1 MNRDEIVDLLAF
13 CAGYDHRRLDDDR
26 AEEEA
31 EKWFLS
37 LRGLDLEDAQSAVV
51 DYYTTQSERIRPS
64 HIYNRVRPPASRHP
78 SSAPVPPRVDVAEGV
93 TMVGAERGRQ
103 MAREAHA
110 ANQARRERV
119 LRYPDLA
126 EQLCEQPLG
135 YKFPEQWNGF
145 VAPADCQDE
154 SPESLRSPSG
164 FPNPGHALTGAR
176 RHNDSPRRAA
186 LVDICAEAMRRE
198 REGTS
203 GEVA

>member
-1 MNRDEIVDLLAF
+1 MTLDEIADLLEF

-26 AEEEA
+26 AEDEA
-31 EKWFLS
+31 EKWHLA
-37 LRGLDLEDAQSAVV
+37 LGRLELEDAKAAVV
-51 DYYTTQSERIRPS
+51 DYYTTQSERIRPA
-64 HIYNRVRPPASRHP
+64 HIYNRCRPPASRHP
-78 SSAPVPPRVDVAEGV
+78 SSTPVPPRVDVAEGV

-103 MAREAHA
+103 LAAEARA

-126 EQLCEQPLG
+126 RRLCEEPLG

-154 SPESLRSPSG
+154 TPESLRSPNG
-164 FPNPGHALTGAR
+164 FPNPGWTMTGRTR
-176 RHNDSPRRAA
+176 RNDSPRRAA

-198 REGTS
+198 RETQDG
-203 GEVA
+203 VA